1 MPAGTGRARSIR
13 PPASIP
19 SQRVCECNFK
29 TVTAAGWCCGSS
41 LDLRSE
47 AELAI
52 WWQPVAQR
60 PYLHGSPLLQV
71 CAAVGSHAPN
81 EDLDLLRAQGPIA
94 FQRRLPRP
102 AGELQPQDES
112 ETSLTNICLCHAV
125 RNASAQALCAVE
137 LDPVASK
144 GSTQVR
150 YNWFRVTCFAGATG
164 AKECGK
170 NRTGCGAGRCAVYS
184 GSGGANHS
192 PHMTIATDAPPPPAP
207 VTPTPNAMAVPGGL
221 PAPPFIVNVSRVS
234 Q

>member
-94 FQRRLPRP
+94 FQRRFASTCRRAATTRRERNFTNEYMPLSRSAKRLS
-102 AGELQPQDES
+102 AGP
-112 ETSLTNICLCHAV
+112 LCGRTGPCCKQGEH
-125 RNASAQALCAVE
+125 ASALQLVQSHLLRRCNRCE
-137 LDPVASK
+137 
-144 GSTQVR
+144 GVR
-150 YNWFRVTCFAGATG
+150 
-164 AKECGK
+164 
-170 NRTGCGAGRCAVYS
+170 
-184 GSGGANHS
+184 
-192 PHMTIATDAPPPPAP
+192 
-207 VTPTPNAMAVPGGL
+207 
-221 PAPPFIVNVSRVS
+221 
-234 Q
+234 